1 MELKQGDLENRVL
14 NALWLMAEDGQ
25 TQAYVGDVL
34 DRICTPQRS
43 WAYTTVKTVLDRLVD
58 KGLLTRE
65 REQKKFKYTVEAS
78 RSAQGEQAVTK
89 LIAQYFQGDVEA
101 LLACVARLRSAHG
114 DTFAQPLPMSQPALV
129 TEEAAPVL
137 TSPSSRPTV
146 QPSALVDDG
155 LGHEFHQ
162 HVQQRQQLAT
172 AAKAKPHFFEGVA
185 TYHST
190 TTKRNKP
197 SVVGASPAPL
207 LIGASP
213 NALSLAETYRQQRRH
228 QELPVLIG
236 G

>member
-1 MELKQGDLENRVL
+1 
-14 NALWLMAEDGQ
+14 MADDGQ

-65 REQKKFKYTVEAS
+65 REQKKFKYRVMAS
-78 RSAQGEQAVTK
+78 RAAQGDQAVIK

-101 LLACVARLRSAHG
+101 LLACVSRLRTAYG

-129 TEEAAPVL
+129 TEEAPPVV
-137 TSPSSRPTV
+137 SPSSRPTV
-146 QPSALVDDG
+146 SPSGLLDDG

-162 HVQQRQQLAT
+162 HVQQRQQLGT
-172 AAKAKPHFFEGVA
+172 VAKTKPHFFEGVA
-185 TYHST
+185 TYHSANP
-190 TTKRNKP
+190 KGGKP

-207 LIGASP
+207 LLGASSH
-213 NALSLAETYRQQRRH
+213 ALSLAETYRQQRRH